1 VSGCAGASDPASI
14 MAAAATNASFNA
26 TFSGIGLH
34 YEHNL
39 QAPEVE
45 AGGEWDRRPVWRST

>member
-1 VSGCAGASDPASI
+1 MS
-14 MAAAATNASFNA
+14 AAAANASFNA
-26 TFSGIGLH
+26 SFDGVGMH

-45 AGGEWDRRPVWRST
+45 DGGAFKTVPFP

>member
-1 VSGCAGASDPASI
+1 
-14 MAAAATNASFNA
+14 MAAAAVNASFNA